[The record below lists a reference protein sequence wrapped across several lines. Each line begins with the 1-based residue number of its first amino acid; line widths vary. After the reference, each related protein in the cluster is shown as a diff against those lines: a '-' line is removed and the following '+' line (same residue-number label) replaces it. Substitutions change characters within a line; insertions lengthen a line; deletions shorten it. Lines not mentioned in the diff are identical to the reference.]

1 MIKYLSF
8 LFFLGHTLAQ
18 SLAFTIDQ
26 DEGKLLYLF
35 EQKSNIKIGGGYLSD
50 NFTDRIGE
58 PLKEGYISLQS
69 EGHPIE
75 FKNIRI
81 RELIE

>member
-1 MIKYLSF
+1 MY
-8 LFFLGHTLAQ
+8 
-18 SLAFTIDQ
+18 
-26 DEGKLLYLF
+26 
-35 EQKSNIKIGGGYLSD
+35 SNIKIGGGYLSD

-58 PLKEGYISLQS
+58 PLEEGYISLQS

>member
-1 MIKYLSF
+1 MTY
-8 LFFLGHTLAQ
+8 
-18 SLAFTIDQ
+18 
-26 DEGKLLYLF
+26 
-35 EQKSNIKIGGGYLSD
+35 SNIKIGGGYLSD
-50 NFTDRIGE
+50 NFTDRIGD
-58 PLKEGYISLQS
+58 PLEEGYISLQS

>member
-1 MIKYLSF
+1 MTY
-8 LFFLGHTLAQ
+8 
-18 SLAFTIDQ
+18 
-26 DEGKLLYLF
+26 
-35 EQKSNIKIGGGYLSD
+35 SNIKIGGGYLSG

-69 EGHPIE
+69 EGHPID

-81 RELIE
+81 RELIN